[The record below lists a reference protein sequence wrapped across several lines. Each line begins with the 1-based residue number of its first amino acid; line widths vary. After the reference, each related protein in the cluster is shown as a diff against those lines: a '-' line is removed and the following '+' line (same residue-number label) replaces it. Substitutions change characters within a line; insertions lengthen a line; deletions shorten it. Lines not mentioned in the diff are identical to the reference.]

1 MFKFLLIIRMIF
13 LMFCNFLMISL
24 FLNAGDFITRVVM
37 LLFLI
42 CFEANLFETVF
53 MLFKNDNAIK
63 VCRKIFFISFFAY
76 IFGFFLFWI
85 VYNIINKEYILVLFS
100 IPFILLCVKIIKNRI
115 KNK

>member
-53 MLFKNDNAIK
+53 MLFKNDKAIK
-63 VCRKIFFISFFAY
+63 ICREIFFISLFTY
-76 IFGFFLFWI
+76 VFGFFAFWI
-85 VYNIINKEYILVLFS
+85 VINIINKEYILILIS
-100 IPFILLCVKIIKNRI
+100 IPFILLCVKLVKNEIK
-115 KNK
+115 KK